1 MYIHIDVYIYIYKA
15 SAHVHWVSRERLN
28 RYRASCQILTHD
40 AGAKLSASV
49 RKRGSVLSSA
59 AAPSLQNFLK
69 KLGEPQHTYAYTSVE
84 GEKAPPN
91 AAA

>member
-1 MYIHIDVYIYIYKA
+1 MYIHIDVYIYIQGVRA
-15 SAHVHWVSRERLN
+15 RALGLP

-59 AAPSLQNFLK
+59 AAPSLQKFLK